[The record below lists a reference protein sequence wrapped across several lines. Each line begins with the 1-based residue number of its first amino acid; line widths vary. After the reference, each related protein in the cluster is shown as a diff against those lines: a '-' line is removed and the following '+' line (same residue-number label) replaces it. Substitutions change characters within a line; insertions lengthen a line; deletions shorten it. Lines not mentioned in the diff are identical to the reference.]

1 MALKYSSELLNLIL
15 SELPIEIAVLDINF
29 KYVLVNNKAI
39 SNNQLRDWIIGKD
52 DFEYCN
58 FRKRDPEIAINRR
71 KYFDK
76 LFQTKA
82 EVQWEEV
89 LISNSGEELV
99 FLRRYLPVKNEAEEI
114 QYVIGY
120 GVDSNES
127 RYLRNELD
135 EKSSLLELIF
145 ESSPSIMFLKDR
157 KGRYDL
163 VNKAFEELF
172 NLSSDEIINKSTAE
186 FHQEKSEVDHF
197 STVDNQVV
205 NTLARVRVE
214 EPFTSSNGKKIWL
227 DTIKVPIKIK
237 GEVKILGIA
246 TDITEKRKVQQNLI
260 RNQELLEEAQEVTK
274 SGSWEYYLAE
284 KRYECSKGVFAIL
297 EIEAA
302 ESINLFN
309 VIKSCI
315 HPSDL
320 AIFREFVNAVTNQVN
335 ESSSEIRLYVNKNIK
350 YLKLFARVNKSNQE
364 LEQRIF
370 GTVIDITDERLSK
383 EIIRINE
390 AKLIEAEKL
399 SKSGSWEHDL
409 ESNILTWSPG
419 FYRLWER
426 DSNLGPPKFSE
437 FLACL
442 SKEEAK
448 KLNQCLSELYLEGK
462 SYEMEFNAI
471 NFAGKQISIVA
482 RGRREFDFS
491 SKLFKVFGT
500 VADIT
505 NQKIIEEKENRL
517 QERLL
522 EAEHLAK
529 SGSWE
534 FQFKTQQIF
543 WSPGMYK
550 LFKRDP
556 SLGPP
561 NYEEYLSW
569 MPLEDRKKLIDASD
583 NLDVLGLPFEIEHR
597 IHNSEGEL
605 MNVEVRSAGMLKSS
619 NETFKTYGTL
629 TNITDR
635 KKAEETLQANQ
646 KFLLEA
652 QELAKFGSW
661 RFDLLTGKIIWS
673 DSMFKVFERDIN
685 LGTPSYQ
692 EYQELI
698 HPDDLPQLISC
709 IENAIDTGKEYSIE
723 HRILYNGDKIK
734 YVYGRGMAQL
744 NNENKIIGLFG
755 TASDVTEDKLVEET
769 IINARIEKDAN
780 IKAREYFLANI
791 THELRTPLNGVLGMT
806 RLIQKTE
813 LSQTQRSYIDI
824 LGQTAENLL
833 VIINDIL
840 DVAKI
845 ESGTLTIEKVPF
857 NPFQISETAFQIQYF
872 KAEEKDII
880 LKHLRPLKPLPIVI
894 GDPNRLNQILLNL
907 LSNAIK
913 FTKHGEVV
921 LEHKII
927 SESSKKIELEFSVR
941 DTGIGIEESKLSQI
955 FTSFSQVH
963 DDGFSHYGGTGL
975 GLSISKN
982 LVELLGGKIW
992 VESKLGVGSTFFFRI
1007 PYAKGVEKEVKEKNP
1022 IVISP
1027 RQLGKVRILLAEDNQ
1042 VNQFITQAI
1051 LLDWG
1056 FSVSVANNGK
1066 EVLEL
1071 LEKSDFDLIL
1081 MDIQMPEMN
1090 GLEAT
1095 HLIRKLD
1102 NEFKSKLPIIAL
1114 TANTTKNSQ
1123 KLFISEGMND
1133 YLIKPFKEDALLK
1146 KIQSH
1151 IKVENLIHANTSKT
1165 KFPSRKRPVLSN
1177 DQLYNLS
1184 LLKSDARDNP
1194 VFLKRMLTLFI
1205 ETIPPIV
1212 NKMDQHFEKGEM
1224 DSISS
1229 LAHQIKPT
1237 LDGAGIFS
1245 LKATIRNIENY
1256 RDKKRTKSDLQK
1268 DLQDLRIS
1276 IALVVKCFQKEIDL
1290 LNID

>member
-1 MALKYSSELLNLIL
+1 MALKDSSELLNLIL

-29 KYVLVNNKAI
+29 RYLLVNNKAI
-39 SNNQLRDWIIGKD
+39 SNTEMRDWIIGKD

-58 FRKRDPEIAINRR
+58 FRKKNPETAINRR
-71 KYFDK
+71 KYFDQ
-76 LFQTKA
+76 LLATKA

-89 LISNSGEELV
+89 LMSNSGEELV
-99 FLRRYLPVKNEAEEI
+99 FLRRYLPIKSKDEEVL
-114 QYVIGY
+114 YVIGY
-120 GVDSNES
+120 GVDSKES

-135 EKSSLLELIF
+135 EKSNLLKLIF
-145 ESSPSIMFLKDR
+145 ESSPTIMFVKD
-157 KGRYDL
+157 KEGKYDL

-172 NLSSDEIINKSTAE
+172 NLSSEEIINKSTAD
-186 FHQEKSEVDHF
+186 FHHKKSEVRYF
-197 STVDNQVV
+197 SKIDTQVV
-205 NTLARVRVE
+205 NTLEPVRVE
-214 EPFTSSNGKKIWL
+214 EPFTASDGREVWF

-237 GEVKILGIA
+237 GEVKVLGISS
-246 TDITEKRKVQQNLI
+246 DITEKRKVQQHLL
-260 RNQELLEEAQEVTK
+260 RNQEQLEAAQAITK
-274 SGSWEYYLAE
+274 SGSWEFYLTD
-284 KRYECSKGVFAIL
+284 KKYECSKGLFSIL
-297 EIEAA
+297 EIEPS

-315 HPSDL
+315 HANDM
-320 AIFREFVNAVTNQVN
+320 AILRQFVKAVIKQVEGSTSVIGIN
-335 ESSSEIRLYVNKNIK
+335 VNKKIK
-350 YLKLFARVNKSNQE
+350 YLKLSARLSNSTQE

-370 GTVIDITDERLSK
+370 GTVIDITDERIAK
-383 EIIRINE
+383 EKIRISE
-390 AKLIEAEKL
+390 ARLIEAEKV
-399 SKSGSWEHDL
+399 SKSGSWEHDID
-409 ESNILTWSPG
+409 SNVITWSPG
-419 FYRLWER
+419 FFSLWER
-426 DSNLGPPKFSE
+426 DPNLGPPKFSD
-437 FLACL
+437 FLSCL
-442 SKEEAK
+442 SKEESRK
-448 KLNQCLSELYLEGK
+448 INQCLSELYVYGK
-462 SYEMEFNAI
+462 PYEIEFTAS
-471 NFAGKQISIVA
+471 NFAGKEICLFA
-482 RGRREFDFS
+482 RGRRESDYRNKS
-491 SKLFKVFGT
+491 FKVYGT
-500 VADIT
+500 VTDIT
-505 NQKIIEEKENRL
+505 NKKIIEEKENRL

-522 EAEHLAK
+522 EAENIAK
-529 SGSWE
+529 TGSWE
-534 FQFKTQQIF
+534 FEYATQQIS
-543 WSPGMYK
+543 WSPGLYS
-550 LFKRDP
+550 LFKRDT

-561 NYEEYLSW
+561 NYDEYMSW
-569 MPLEDRKKLIDASD
+569 IPLEDHKKLIDASY
-583 NLDVLGLPFEIEHR
+583 NLNVLGLPFEMEHR
-597 IHNSEGEL
+597 IYNSEGEL
-605 MNVEVRSAGMLKSS
+605 MNVEVRSAGKLNSMNK
-619 NETFKTYGTL
+619 TFKTYGTL
-629 TNITDR
+629 TNITER
-635 KKAEETLQANQ
+635 KKAQETLQANQ
-646 KFLLEA
+646 KILLEA
-652 QELAKFGSW
+652 QDLSKFGSW

-673 DSMFKVFERDIN
+673 DSMFKIFERDLN
-685 LGTPSYQ
+685 LGAPSYE
-692 EYQELI
+692 EYQERI
-698 HPDDLPQLISC
+698 HPDDLSFLLAHV
-709 IENAIDTGKEYSIE
+709 ENAINTGKEYSIE
-723 HRILYNGDKIK
+723 HRIVLHDGRIK
-734 YVYGRGMAQL
+734 YIYGRGIVQL
-744 NNENKIIGLFG
+744 DSDNKIIGLFG
-755 TASDVTEDKLVEET
+755 TSADVTENKLAEQE
-769 IINARIEKDAN
+769 IINARIEKEAS

-840 DVAKI
+840 DIAKI
-845 ESGTLTIEKVPF
+845 ESGTLSIEKVPF
-857 NPFQISETAFQIQYF
+857 NPFQISETAVQTQYF

-880 LKHLRPLKPLPIVI
+880 LKHLLPLKPLPIVI

-913 FTKHGEVV
+913 FTKYGEVV
-921 LEHKII
+921 LEHKIV

-941 DTGIGIEESKLSQI
+941 DTGIGIEGSKLSQI

-963 DDGFSHYGGTGL
+963 DDGFSQYGGTGL

-992 VESKLGVGSTFFFRI
+992 VESELGVGSTFYFRI
-1007 PYAKGVEKEVKEKNP
+1007 PYAKGVEREVKQKNP
-1022 IVISP
+1022 ILISP
-1027 RQLGKVRILLAEDNQ
+1027 IQLGKVRILLAEDNQ

-1056 FSVSVANNGK
+1056 FSVSVANNGN

-1095 HLIRKLD
+1095 RLIRKLD

-1151 IKVENLIHANTSKT
+1151 VKVENLSHAHTSKT

-1205 ETIPPIV
+1205 DTIPPIV

-1229 LAHQIKPT
+1229 LAHKIKPT

-1256 RDKKRTKSDLQK
+1256 RDKKRTKSELQK
-1268 DLQDLRIS
+1268 DLQDLRLS
-1276 IALVVKCFQKEIDL
+1276 IALVVKSFQKEIEL